1 MLNSL
6 QDNFQFTMIK
16 EMLLIIVI
24 LMNFNW
30 NYLPF
35 TKNME
40 RKLILFKENK
50 FIINSLV
57 WMKMNIIWKEKE
69 MDLIKMESEEEKVKM
84 IPQHQ
89 QVRQQLILIANVL
102 DASKNQWLMFI
113 NLMEIMLEKME
124 VTQNIKKLWSNL
136 RKKDWKKKNKN

>member
-16 EMLLIIVI
+16 ETLLIIVI
-24 LMNFNW
+24 SMNFNW

-136 RKKDWKKKNKN
+136 KRKD